1 MITLKTTN
9 IEKTDA
15 ITDYAEKRLEGLEKF
30 ILSKKPINLC
40 AVEIGKTS
48 RRHKKG
54 EFYRAEVR
62 LVAGGRTFYAY
73 SEKEDLYKAI
83 DDVREEIVREL
94 TSNKGRAISMFRH
107 GSRKIKQA
115 IKNLLPFEQ
124 D

>member
-9 IEKTDA
+9 IEKTTA

-30 ILSKKPINLC
+30 ILSKKPIDLC
-40 AVEIGKTS
+40 AVEIGRTS

-62 LVAGGRTFYAY
+62 LVVGGRTFYAY
-73 SEKEDLYKAI
+73 SEKDDLYKAI

-94 TSNKGRAISMFRH
+94 TSNKGRAVSLFRH
-107 GSRKIKQA
+107 GARKIKTMLQT
-115 IKNLLPFEQ
+115 ILPLER